1 MASQVLAQ
9 AADFL
14 FSALMAWSGLD
25 PAVAQLQAIPAM
37 KEIQDKYKNLA
48 KQIAEDDVM
57 YNQLYAAISDKNSQ
71 WAADLINSS
80 PFGTRARAIRQ
91 EISNGKRQME
101 QAKSKLKANAKKAS
115 DLVYDYQKDM
125 LDAAG
130 TGSALIDAGKKLA
143 EEAPNVAEVINKTK
157 DAGKKAIKT
166 VDKVI
171 GGIKDGYIATPPG
184 VDPDTARDMFNKT
197 FKRSQS
203 PSTET
208 STNQVQQ

>member
-1 MASQVLAQ
+1 MASQAIAQ

-37 KEIQDKYKNLA
+37 REIQDKYKALA

-91 EISNGKRQME
+91 EISNGRRQME
-101 QAKSKLKANAKKAS
+101 RAKSKLKANAKKAS

-143 EEAPNVAEVINKTK
+143 EEAPNVTEIISDTK
-157 DAGKKAIKT
+157 DVGKKALKA

-171 GGIKDGYIATPPG
+171 GGFKDDLVPVPAGADRKTAT
-184 VDPDTARDMFNKT
+184 DAFNKA
-197 FKRSQS
+197 FKRNQS
-203 PSTET
+203 SSTTPSTD
-208 STNQVQQ
+208 QVQK